1 MEVPF
6 LKAKTT
12 GFTHWTVEDVA
23 LYRKRRPLGTRQRV
37 ALEVILNT
45 GLRRS
50 DADCI
55 GRQHV
60 KNNVITIN
68 TFKSE
73 NGQQATVTVFIPLLP
88 AL

>member
-1 MEVPF
+1 
-6 LKAKTT
+6 
-12 GFTHWTVEDVA
+12 
-23 LYRKRRPLGTRQRV
+23 V